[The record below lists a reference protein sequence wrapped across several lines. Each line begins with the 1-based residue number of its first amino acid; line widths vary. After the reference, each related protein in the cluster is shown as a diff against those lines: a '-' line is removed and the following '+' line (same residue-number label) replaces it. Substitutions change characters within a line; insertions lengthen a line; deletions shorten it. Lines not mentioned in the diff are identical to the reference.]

1 MNAAVSSSQRRA
13 LRALSIAYFVQATGA
28 LSVAGSLPAISAAW
42 HLTDPQSARLLSIF
56 GLTFALAAPLAQV
69 FFGHFRRRQLV
80 LSGML
85 LFGLGAFAF
94 ALSPGYSALVASRVL
109 MGIGAGF
116 IGPVLVAL
124 GSELV
129 HEQQRG
135 RAIGIVLL
143 GVSMASLA
151 GIPLAAWVAALW
163 GAKALFALVGLASLL
178 SGLNILLSVP
188 NKSAG
193 VRIRL
198 AEMAG
203 VLAEGKSLSAFLVVF
218 FITSGVYSFYAFIA
232 PLIRDTYAGG
242 PHTVSA
248 ALAVLGVAGVLGN
261 LYVTRVAS
269 RLSAEQLLIRGMALL
284 ILDTLLIAL
293 LPKLPGLLLL
303 ALVFWAFATDL
314 LWPSQQRRIVEL
326 SSARHRG
333 IALALTS
340 AFMFGGIGFGS
351 AVASWIYPA
360 AGFYGLVVLSVGFI
374 LLALLSL
381 RISERLRK
389 RAFTP
394 ARAAS
399 LCESD

>member
-1 MNAAVSSSQRRA
+1 MNAAITSSQRRA

-42 HLTDPQSARLLSIF
+42 QLTDAQSARLLSIF
-56 GLTFALAAPLAQV
+56 GLTFALAAPLVQV
-69 FFGHFRRRQLV
+69 MFGHLRRRQLV
-80 LSGML
+80 LTGIG

-94 ALSPGYSALVASRVL
+94 ALSPAYGALVTSRIL
-109 MGIGAGF
+109 MGVGAGF

-135 RAIGIVLL
+135 RAIGMVLL

-151 GIPLAAWVAALW
+151 GIPLAAWVAGMW
-163 GAKALFALVGLASLL
+163 GAKVLFALVGLVSLL
-178 SGLNILLSVP
+178 SGLNVLLTVPDESVG
-188 NKSAG
+188 S
-193 VRIRL
+193 RIRL

-203 VLAEGKSLSAFLVVF
+203 VLSEGKYLTALLVVF
-218 FITSGVYSFYAFIA
+218 FITSGVYSFYSFIA
-232 PLIRDTYAGG
+232 PVIRDTYAGG
-242 PHTVSA
+242 THAVSA

-261 LYVTRVAS
+261 LWVTRVATRFTS
-269 RLSAEQLLIRGMALL
+269 EKLLLTGMTLLIV
-284 ILDTLLIAL
+284 DTALIAL
-293 LPKLPGLLLL
+293 LPKALGGLLA

-326 SSARHRG
+326 SSARYRG

-351 AVASWIYPA
+351 AVASWVYPV
-360 AGFYGLVVLSVGFI
+360 AGFYGLAGMSVSFI
-374 LLALLSL
+374 ILALVSLQLS
-381 RISERLRK
+381 EKLRK
-389 RAFTP
+389 LVATAEPCQREA
-394 ARAAS
+394 
-399 LCESD
+399 

>member
-1 MNAAVSSSQRRA
+1 MNAAITSSQRRA

-42 HLTDPQSARLLSIF
+42 QLTDAQSARLLSIF
-56 GLTFALAAPLAQV
+56 GLTFALAAPLVQV
-69 FFGHFRRRQLV
+69 IFGHLRRRQLV
-80 LSGML
+80 LTGIG

-94 ALSPGYSALVASRVL
+94 ALSPAYGALVASRIL
-109 MGIGAGF
+109 MGVGAGF

-135 RAIGIVLL
+135 RAIGMVLL

-151 GIPLAAWVAALW
+151 GIPLAAWVAGMW
-163 GAKALFALVGLASLL
+163 GAKALFALVGLVSLL
-178 SGLNILLSVP
+178 SGLNVLLTVPDESVG
-188 NKSAG
+188 S
-193 VRIRL
+193 RIRL
-198 AEMAG
+198 TEMAG
-203 VLAEGKSLSAFLVVF
+203 VLSEGKYLTAFLVVF
-218 FITSGVYSFYAFIA
+218 FITSGVYSFYSFIA

-242 PHTVSA
+242 THAVSA
-248 ALAVLGVAGVLGN
+248 ALAVLGVAGVVGN
-261 LYVTRVAS
+261 LWVTRAATRFTS
-269 RLSAEQLLIRGMALL
+269 EKLLLTGMKLLIV
-284 ILDTLLIAL
+284 DTALIAL
-293 LPKLPGLLLL
+293 LPKALGVLLA

-351 AVASWIYPA
+351 AVASWVYPI
-360 AGFYGLVVLSVGFI
+360 AGFYGLAGMSVVFI
-374 LLALLSL
+374 VLALISLQLS
-381 RISERLRK
+381 EKFRK
-389 RAFTP
+389 PLEIAQP
-394 ARAAS
+394 CKNEA
-399 LCESD
+399 